1 MPGLLLKMTDKLAV
15 TADTLRPLFLPP
27 AAAVRRIINELSFC
41 LLVMLEAARLTKTA
55 GSCVRRGIVTW
66 DTNLLLEFTSL
77 ERWSGA
83 VIPPGR
89 EPATFEL
96 GSDIIAV
103 SVSYVSCSHASWS
116 LFNNTYLAPRL

>member
-15 TADTLRPLFLPP
+15 TADTLRPRFLPP

-55 GSCVRRGIVTW
+55 GSCVRLGIVTW

-77 ERWSGA
+77 ERGPSRRDSAG
-83 VIPPGR
+83 
-89 EPATFEL
+89 
-96 GSDIIAV
+96 
-103 SVSYVSCSHASWS
+103 
-116 LFNNTYLAPRL
+116 PRAGHL

>member
-1 MPGLLLKMTDKLAV
+1 
-15 TADTLRPLFLPP
+15 
-27 AAAVRRIINELSFC
+27 
-41 LLVMLEAARLTKTA
+41 MLEAARLTKTA
-55 GSCVRRGIVTW
+55 GSCVSWRGIVTW

-77 ERWSGA
+77 ERWAGA

-103 SVSYVSCSHASWS
+103 SVSYVSCSHTSWKHKFIY
-116 LFNNTYLAPRL
+116 LFTQVKPIP